1 MTDHFFAAADLGA
14 TSGRVILGRLC
25 DGQFSL
31 SEVHRFPTTTFTQA
45 EHLHLDA
52 AGLFADIVQGVR
64 EAQAQAQG
72 RLLGVAVDTWGVD
85 YGLLRNTPPLSA
97 QETRI
102 VEALAAQE
110 LVEPPYN
117 YRDTR
122 AHDTPASFFAAFPA
136 AELYAQC
143 GLQVMEFNT
152 VFQLACSAGDPSW
165 RSVDH
170 ALFLP
175 DLFSHFLSG
184 EFATELTIASTSGL
198 LNAQTRAWSPSVTDH
213 LRGHYGLDVET
224 LFPPIVEP
232 GTVVG
237 RVRPEVVAG
246 EVSVIAVG
254 AHDTASAIVSI
265 PARTRDFAYVSS
277 GTWSLVGLE
286 LDSPVL
292 TEESRTANFSNEL
305 GVDGTVRYL
314 KNVMGLW
321 VLTESQRQWA
331 KEGHDCE
338 LLPLLDAA
346 SRLPA
351 LTTVVDMEDPR
362 LLPPGDMPS
371 RLADM
376 ARETGQP
383 VPTTPAEFTRC
394 ILDSL
399 AVGYRRAI
407 RMACHLADRDISV
420 VHVVGG
426 GCRNALLN
434 QLTAEAVGLPVIAGP
449 AEGTALGN
457 LLVQARALG
466 ALQGSLLDLRAVSA
480 NSCETQTYAPGVLDL
495 PQAAWDDA
503 QRRAFGG

>member
-14 TSGRVILGRLC
+14 TSGRVILGCLS
-25 DGQFSL
+25 DGRFTL
-31 SEVHRFPTTTFTQA
+31 TPVHRFPTTTFT
-45 EHLHLDA
+45 ESGHLHLDA
-52 AGLFADIVQGVR
+52 SGLFADIVKGVR
-64 EAQAQAQG
+64 QAQIEAGG
-72 RLLGVAVDTWGVD
+72 RLEGIAVDTWGVD
-85 YGLLRNTPPLSA
+85 YGRLKASVQGATETGTVETLVDDELL
-97 QETRI
+97 
-102 VEALAAQE
+102 
-110 LVEPPYN
+110 EPPYN
-117 YRDTR
+117 YRDSR
-122 AHDTPASFFAAFPA
+122 AHETPASFFASFPA
-136 AELYAQC
+136 EHLYAQC

-152 VFQLACSAGDPSW
+152 VFQLACMAADPAW
-165 RSVDH
+165 AEVGH

-184 EFATELTIASTSGL
+184 GFATELTIASTSGL
-198 LNAQTRAWSPSVTDH
+198 VDARARTWSPTVLEH
-213 LRGHYGLDVET
+213 LRTTYGLDVST
-224 LFPPIVEP
+224 IFPPIVEP
-232 GTVVG
+232 GTIVG
-237 RVRPEVVAG
+237 WVRPDIVAG
-246 EVSVIAVG
+246 EVPVIAVG

-265 PARTRDFAYVSS
+265 PAATRDFAYISS

-292 TEESRTANFSNEL
+292 TQESQEANFSNEL

-321 VLTESQRQWA
+321 VLTESQRQWT
-331 KEGHDCE
+331 KEGVDAE

-371 RLADM
+371 RVAQM
-376 ARETGQP
+376 ARETGQN
-383 VPTTPAEFTRC
+383 VPQNPAEFTRC

-407 RMACHLADRDISV
+407 HNACRLAGRTISV

-426 GCRNALLN
+426 GCRNTLLN
-434 QLTAEAVGLPVIAGP
+434 QLTAEAVGLPIIAGP

-457 LLVQARALG
+457 LLVQARTVGMLH
-466 ALQGSLLDLRAVSA
+466 GSLLDLRAVSA
-480 NSCETQTYAPGVLDL
+480 ASCETETYTPGVLDL
-495 PQAAWDDA
+495 SQAAWDDA